1 MDGFTLVLVI
11 LAFVLGCI
19 AGAFLL
25 AARGRG
31 QADQLREELDD
42 AVNRLGSATAAL
54 AAASAEKDLLASQN
68 RALSAR
74 SADETN
80 VLRALAPVAEKL
92 TQVQRQVGLLERDRV
107 EQYGQLAQQLQ
118 EARDADARLL
128 STTHSLAAALRSNSA
143 RGQWGEVQLRRVV
156 EAAGMLARVDFV
168 EQATLA
174 RAEVAEAASSG
185 GAGSTSR
192 PDMVVQLPGNKQLVI
207 DAKVPLSAFL
217 QAQELDEDGA
227 EGAGREA
234 ERTALLQQ
242 HAKALRAHIDTLAKK
257 KYWEGTNNS
266 PELVI
271 CFIPVESILSSALR
285 ADPGLLD
292 YAFSRNVALASPV
305 SLLAILKSAA
315 FSWRQEVLT
324 DNARELF
331 ELSRQLYERLGTM
344 GGHVAK
350 LGSSLKA
357 SVEKY
362 NSFVGTLETRVLP
375 TARRIGAFDAASLD
389 AVPAGAG
396 PEKSAFSGIQ
406 AVEATPRLLGA
417 PELLDGPE
425 DSEVESGGRGGH
437 GWAQGSIGI
446 SRVGTSGDGQD
457 LLDLAAPET
466 AESPEGPVER
476 SA

>member
-1 MDGFTLVLVI
+1 
-11 LAFVLGCI
+11 
-19 AGAFLL
+19 
-25 AARGRG
+25 
-31 QADQLREELDD
+31 
-42 AVNRLGSATAAL
+42 
-54 AAASAEKDLLASQN
+54 
-68 RALSAR
+68 
-74 SADETN
+74 
-80 VLRALAPVAEKL
+80 
-92 TQVQRQVGLLERDRV
+92 
-107 EQYGQLAQQLQ
+107 
-118 EARDADARLL
+118 
-128 STTHSLAAALRSNSA
+128 
-143 RGQWGEVQLRRVV
+143 
-156 EAAGMLARVDFV
+156 
-168 EQATLA
+168 
-174 RAEVAEAASSG
+174 
-185 GAGSTSR
+185 
-192 PDMVVQLPGNKQLVI
+192 MVVQLPGNKQLVI

-217 QAQELDEDGA
+217 QAQELDGVEAG
-227 EGAGREA
+227 GREA
-234 ERTALLQQ
+234 EHAALLQQ

-271 CFIPVESILSSALR
+271 CFIPVESILASALR

-417 PELLDGPE
+417 PELLDGTD
-425 DSEVESGGRGGH
+425 DSEIGSGGRGGH
-437 GWAQGSIGI
+437 GWSQGGAGV
-446 SRVGTSGDGQD
+446 SRVGITGDGQD
-457 LLDLAAPET
+457 LLDLAAPGTSE
-466 AESPEGPVER
+466 APEGPVER

>member
-174 RAEVAEAASSG
+174 RAEVAETTSSG

-217 QAQELDEDGA
+217 QAQELDGVEA
-227 EGAGREA
+227 AGREA

-271 CFIPVESILSSALR
+271 CFIPVESILASALR

-292 YAFSRNVALASPV
+292 YAFSRNVALTSPV
-305 SLLAILKSAA
+305 SLMAILKSAA

-417 PELLDGPE
+417 PELLDGPD
-425 DSEVESGGRGGH
+425 DSEVESGGRTGH
-437 GWAQGSIGI
+437 GWSQGGSGI
-446 SRVGTSGDGQD
+446 SRVGTTGDGQD
-457 LLDLAAPET
+457 LLDLAAPGTSE
-466 AESPEGPVER
+466 ASEGPVER

>member
-1 MDGFTLVLVI
+1 MDAFLLVLVI
-11 LAFVLGCI
+11 LAFVIGCI
-19 AGAFLL
+19 AGAFY
-25 AARGRG
+25 
-31 QADQLREELDD
+31 
-42 AVNRLGSATAAL
+42 
-54 AAASAEKDLLASQN
+54 ASSQN
-68 RALSAR
+68 RSLTAR
-74 SADETN
+74 SSEETN

-156 EAAGMLARVDFV
+156 EAAGMIARVDFV
-168 EQATLA
+168 EQATYT
-174 RAEVAEAASSG
+174 RAADTEGAAG

-217 QAQELDEDGA
+217 QAQELDEDGPD
-227 EGAGREA
+227 GAGRA
-234 ERTALLQQ
+234 GDKAALLQQ

-389 AVPAGAG
+389 SVPAGAG
-396 PEKSAFSGIQ
+396 TGTDKPAFQGVQ

-417 PELLDGPE
+417 PELLDAP
-425 DSEVESGGRGGH
+425 SERAGVEGAGDDWGQGGNDGSARGGVANLTDLSP
-437 GWAQGSIGI
+437 GA
-446 SRVGTSGDGQD
+446 GDGEE
-457 LLDLAAPET
+457 AG
-466 AESPEGPVER
+466 GPVER